1 MKITNAEILVDPSQ
15 DVWTDTLETRDDG
28 TIGPSTD
35 NVEFDWGGDLVV
47 PGFIDLHTD
56 ALESRLMPH
65 PSVNWPSTAAIL
77 AHDRELV
84 AAGVTTV
91 YNAVSIG
98 NSSRKPERLELVR
111 PFVDAVQI
119 GQKHP
124 SCRADHKL
132 HLRCEITDPLMPVY
146 LQDLLSQ
153 VIPDAMS
160 IMDHAPGQRQT
171 KKMALDEYASW
182 MATHYGSSKEEA
194 FAALDDLLTESKDH
208 GATRAELVA
217 RLAKQYDVALATHD
231 DETAEHVNFAHS
243 LGIDYCEFPVHID
256 AAERTKALGLSS
268 VMGAPNVVR
277 GGSSG
282 GNISAS
288 ELIHADLACALVS
301 DFVPS
306 SQLFSLGHLLK
317 VESLGFAKAISLLTT
332 GPAKVAKLADRGTLT
347 AGKRADILRLSM
359 IDNHPIV
366 KSVICKGQLI
376 AF

>member
-56 ALESRLMPH
+56 ALESRLMPR

-124 SCRADHKL
+124 SCRA
-132 HLRCEITDPLMPVY
+132 C
-146 LQDLLSQ
+146 LLYTS
-153 VIPDAMS
+153 
-160 IMDHAPGQRQT
+160 
-171 KKMALDEYASW
+171 
-182 MATHYGSSKEEA
+182 
-194 FAALDDLLTESKDH
+194 
-208 GATRAELVA
+208 
-217 RLAKQYDVALATHD
+217 
-231 DETAEHVNFAHS
+231 
-243 LGIDYCEFPVHID
+243 D
-256 AAERTKALGLSS
+256 AADE
-268 VMGAPNVVR
+268 
-277 GGSSG
+277 
-282 GNISAS
+282 
-288 ELIHADLACALVS
+288 
-301 DFVPS
+301 
-306 SQLFSLGHLLK
+306 
-317 VESLGFAKAISLLTT
+317 
-332 GPAKVAKLADRGTLT
+332 
-347 AGKRADILRLSM
+347 
-359 IDNHPIV
+359 
-366 KSVICKGQLI
+366 
-376 AF
+376 